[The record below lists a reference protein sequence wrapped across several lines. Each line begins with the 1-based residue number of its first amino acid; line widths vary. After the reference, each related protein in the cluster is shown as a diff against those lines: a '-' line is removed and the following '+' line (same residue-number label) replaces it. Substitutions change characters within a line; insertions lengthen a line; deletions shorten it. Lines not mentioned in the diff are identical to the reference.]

1 MGHLHFLWYGMALL
15 SGFVLLGA
23 LLNNPAI
30 KSSKGFYAFLRI
42 YLLISGFLLFATI
55 TLYVSVNVQSNHRFI
70 LLFTVS
76 IPLFLTGTAVL
87 ILQHFAESNDHVL
100 TKSLRIWRY
109 GLICAGATLSLMLLT
124 VAQSIILP
132 IVFIS
137 ALLLAIT
144 IIWCQKAIPVKDG
157 NKEHPA
163 SVIMIIQSLLLPFLE
178 VLFLQ
183 DFVLNTGMTFSQPLV
198 YLINNFLIWHYR
210 APLFRLNKKPN
221 AEPNH
226 ELETL
231 TDKEKEI
238 ALAVSQGLSNKEIAA
253 QLNIAPSTVKNH
265 LYTIFRKLNIT
276 NRVALVSRI
285 TGNSGDQS

>member
-1 MGHLHFLWYGMALL
+1 MGHIHFLWYGLALL

-30 KSSKGFYAFLRI
+30 KSSKGFYTFVRM
-42 YLLISGFLLFATI
+42 YLLISGFLLFATVI
-55 TLYVSVNVQSNHRFI
+55 LYVSVNLQPNHLFI
-70 LLFTVS
+70 LLFTIS
-76 IPLFLTGTAVL
+76 TPPFLTGIAVL

-100 TKSLRIWRY
+100 TKSLRVWRY
-109 GLICAGATLSLMLLT
+109 VLMLAGVTLSLMLLAT
-124 VAQSIILP
+124 PQSMTLP
-132 IVFIS
+132 IIFIS
-137 ALLLAIT
+137 ALLLVIT
-144 IIWCQKAIPVKDG
+144 IFWCKKAMPIKDG
-157 NKEHPA
+157 NEEHP
-163 SVIMIIQSLLLPFLE
+163 VTGIMIIQSLLLPFLE

-183 DFVLNTGMTFSQPLV
+183 DFVFNSGMTFSQPLI

-210 APLFRLNKKPN
+210 TPLFKLDREPKG
-221 AEPNH
+221 EPNQ